1 MATPGVVVPTS
12 SRCVHHPDREGIG
25 VCVRCRQVVCAEC
38 STKIDRINYCNRC
51 LASLSAE
58 QRVTAPRHATAE
70 KVTAAVLLVISFLVL
85 TGFFVGVGLLMTTL
99 R

>member
-1 MATPGVVVPTS
+1 MTPSGVAVPTS

-38 STKIDRINYCNRC
+38 ATKIDRINYCHRC
-51 LASLSAE
+51 LATLSAE
-58 QRVTAPRHATAE
+58 GRVTAPRRATAE
-70 KVTAAVLLVISFLVL
+70 KATAVALLVVSFLVL
-85 TGFFVGVGLLMTTL
+85 TGFFVGMGLLMTTL